1 MHVIGVRR
9 SPMQPGDPV
18 AEMHPFTALR
28 ELLPRCDWVVLAC
41 PLSDVT
47 RRIINAGTL
56 ALLPRGARL
65 INVARGGVVDQPAL
79 IEALQSGHLGGAYLD
94 VFEKEPLPPD
104 SPLWDLPNVLVT
116 PHNALASAG
125 NEHRAAE
132 LFLAN
137 LGRWARGA
145 ALLNEHTA

>member
-1 MHVIGVRR
+1 MRHARR
-9 SPMQPGDPV
+9 LTS
-18 AEMHPFTALR
+18 
-28 ELLPRCDWVVLAC
+28 
-41 PLSDVT
+41 
-47 RRIINAGTL
+47 TL
-56 ALLPRGARL
+56 
-65 INVARGGVVDQPAL
+65 VAR
-79 IEALQSGHLGGAYLD
+79 SG
-94 VFEKEPLPPD
+94 PPMTSLPPD